1 MSSAKLPHEFYL
13 QDTVT
18 VARALLGCVLWRR
31 VGRELLA
38 ARLVEVEAYLGAND
52 MASHARRGLR
62 SARNESMYLGGGHAY
77 VYFTYGMHW
86 CMNVVTQEADIAEAV
101 LLRAAEPVQGI
112 ESMRARRPK
121 AKRDVDLMNGPGKLC
136 SALAIDRALDGPL
149 VDALPRVRAGLR
161 ARGHGGLDRGVLDV
175 AAAGGIA
182 LREHAEVDVA
192 RQRGLARMDLH
203 LPDPL
208 ALLEAGHLEA
218 DVRADAPL

>member
-1 MSSAKLPHEFYL
+1 MSSDRLPSELYL

-31 VGRELLA
+31 IGRELLG

-136 SALAIDRALDGPL
+136 SALVIDRALDGEPL
-149 VDALPRVRAGLR
+149 DGKRIWIT
-161 ARGHGGLDRGVLDV
+161 ARDV
-175 AAAGGIA
+175 
-182 LREHAEVDVA
+182 EVDEDDIAVSPRIGIDNSGDA
-192 RQRGLARMDLH
+192 AHWPLRFYLRGNIYVSGTTQSRS
-203 LPDPL
+203 P
-208 ALLEAGHLEA
+208 
-218 DVRADAPL
+218 RAPR